1 MLNRETI
8 RSLLENINKF
18 ISENQEQEK
27 ELEKANFC
35 KTVLDMF
42 YQEYENW
49 SINCPFSIK
58 ITKEYLNEKYINYS
72 SINDEF
78 YLTCA
83 RFLREYILSE
93 QRKNINFIN
102 DQVNT
107 TWSKFKRKSKDLVEE
122 NHKSW
127 LDYILEKGFDIDV
140 LNNSLGNKSF
150 QAFLNY
156 EERVTDTQIQ
166 LQILNDSLE
175 QHKGNIDN
183 ILKEKEERV
192 QKLSEALNKQEKA
205 FNFVGL
211 SQGFENLLKTNKSSK
226 CWTLFFLFLMGAVL
240 LITPLSYVC
249 LIANFTV
256 ESIND
261 PYIWKLAI
269 PFVGLEIILFYF
281 FRVILSHYN
290 SIKTQIMQIELRQS
304 LCQFIQSYAD
314 YTKEIK
320 ENNAGSLE
328 KFENL
333 IFSNIL
339 STPEKVPSTFDG
351 LEQLANLMKELKK

>member
-78 YLTCA
+78 YVTCA
-83 RFLREYILSE
+83 RFLREYMLSE

-127 LDYILEKGFDIDV
+127 LDYILEKDFDIDV

-150 QAFLNY
+150 QTFLNY
-156 EERVTDTQIQ
+156 
-166 LQILNDSLE
+166 S
-175 QHKGNIDN
+175 IDN

-226 CWTLFFLFLMGAVL
+226 SWTLFFLFLMGAVL

-269 PFVGLEIILFYF
+269 PFVGLEIILFF
-281 FRVILSHYN
+281 
-290 SIKTQIMQIELRQS
+290 
-304 LCQFIQSYAD
+304 
-314 YTKEIK
+314 
-320 ENNAGSLE
+320 
-328 KFENL
+328 
-333 IFSNIL
+333 
-339 STPEKVPSTFDG
+339 
-351 LEQLANLMKELKK
+351 